1 MKQLRQHSKEN
12 VDIAV
17 RFSGRKTSSEVE
29 MRMKKSVREC
39 CGGRHPWKGEEGSR
53 TGQRK
58 KSGWEDMASVE
69 AAGSSE
75 DGGPFRAVLSWG
87 HGARR
92 LYLVDHP
99 LGASHPRTRA

>member
-39 CGGRHPWKGEEGSR
+39 CGDGTLEGRKEAGLGRGKRE
-53 TGQRK
+53 
-58 KSGWEDMASVE
+58 SGWEDMASVE
-69 AAGSSE
+69 AAGGALKMEDPSE
-75 DGGPFRAVLSWG
+75 LS
-87 HGARR
+87 
-92 LYLVDHP
+92 
-99 LGASHPRTRA
+99 